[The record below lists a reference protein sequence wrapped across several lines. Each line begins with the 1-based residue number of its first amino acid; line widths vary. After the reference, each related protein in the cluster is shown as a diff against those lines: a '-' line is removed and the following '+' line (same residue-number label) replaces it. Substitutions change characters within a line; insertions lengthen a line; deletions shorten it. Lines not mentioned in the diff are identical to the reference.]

1 MTLNPVLSAIITMV
15 AVARNRAVVK
25 RALSPI
31 LARDDD
37 HLLLDIGLTRYDA
50 DALIRDPGA
59 SDSQSRL
66 RMQASA
72 GSLCRSM

>member
-37 HLLLDIGLTRYDA
+37 HLLLDIGLPVMTPTR
-50 DALIRDPGA
+50 
-59 SDSQSRL
+59 
-66 RMQASA
+66 
-72 GSLCRSM
+72 